1 MKFFLCSKYVEIIC
15 KWLREWSLTVGVGRG
30 GGGRAGKFWKR
41 AAIFWAPI
49 WGGLKFSE
57 RLWAMCAY

>member
-1 MKFFLCSKYVEIIC
+1 MDIIC
-15 KWLREWSLTVGVGRG
+15 KWLREWSLTIGVGRGG

-49 WGGLKFSE
+49 SGGLKFSE